1 MDTTALT
8 AAYDAL
14 LDAATTVAGAGEAP
28 PPGEWNADEIL
39 AHVALVT
46 AATIATAAAV
56 AAGAHTTYDNRL
68 AQDTWTIN
76 RVISLAGGTAGLQER
91 IRSQGEALCTLA
103 GPTLSETELDTSV
116 PALLLSH
123 NTALVN
129 GPVALRDIIT
139 GLAEVELPGHTRQLL
154 ALRPSARTGV
164 QPAS

>member
-8 AAYDAL
+8 AAYGAL
-14 LDAATTVAGAGEAP
+14 LDAATTVAGAAEAP

-56 AAGAHTTYDNRL
+56 AAGATTTYDNRL
-68 AQDTWTIN
+68 AQDAWTIN
-76 RVISLAGGTAGLQER
+76 RVISLAGGTAGLRER
-91 IRSQGEALCTLA
+91 IRGQGKALCTLA
-103 GPTLSETELDTSV
+103 GPTLSGTELDTSV

-129 GPVALRDIIT
+129 GPVTLRDIIT

-154 ALRPSARTGV
+154 ALLPTEDN
-164 QPAS
+164 P

>member
-14 LDAATTVAGAGEAP
+14 LDAATNVAGSGASPA
-28 PPGEWNADEIL
+28 PGEWNADEIL

-46 AATIATAAAV
+46 AATIAAV
-56 AAGAHTTYDNRL
+56 TAGAHTTYDNRL

-91 IRSQGEALCTLA
+91 IRSQGEVLCTLA

-154 ALRPSARTGV
+154 TLRPSARPEI
-164 QPAS
+164 QPTS

>member
-1 MDTTALT
+1 MDTTALA

-14 LDAATTVAGAGEAP
+14 LDAATTVADGAP
-28 PPGEWNADEIL
+28 PPDEWTADEIV

-76 RVISLAGGTAGLQER
+76 RVIALADGPTGLRER

-123 NTALVN
+123 DTALVN

-154 ALRPSARTGV
+154 ALSPSARTEV
-164 QPAS
+164 RPSS